1 MRERFEANRSSCSL
15 VVEREEMNDVV
26 QEFLRANDLDA
37 IDLTALA
44 EQS

>member
-1 MRERFEANRSSCSL
+1 MNRR
-15 VVEREEMNDVV
+15 VEFNREEMNDVV

-44 EQS
+44 DQS